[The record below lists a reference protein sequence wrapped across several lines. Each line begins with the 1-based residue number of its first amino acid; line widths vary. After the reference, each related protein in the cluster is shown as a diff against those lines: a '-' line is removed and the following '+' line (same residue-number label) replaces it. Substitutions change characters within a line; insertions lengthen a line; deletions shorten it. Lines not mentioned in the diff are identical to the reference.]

1 MGCKL
6 TFTNPSEFLKNIC
19 ICYYYFFSLN
29 AYIGYVQLNALHI
42 YYKSESFM
50 QQLEITSLELEEKS
64 CSVIFGLHFGAC
76 SGWEGRWEW
85 FLCAGSEYEIA
96 WQVQINLIFCVCD
109 FTCCQS
115 NFSEDDWS
123 QQTECFFVCDQHK
136 EWHKLLTS
144 SSLNHITSF

>member
-29 AYIGYVQLNALHI
+29 AYIGYVQLNALHV

-64 CSVIFGLHFGAC
+64 FI
-76 SGWEGRWEW
+76 
-85 FLCAGSEYEIA
+85 
-96 WQVQINLIFCVCD
+96 
-109 FTCCQS
+109 
-115 NFSEDDWS
+115 
-123 QQTECFFVCDQHK
+123 
-136 EWHKLLTS
+136 LTHS
-144 SSLNHITSF
+144 SSCMQCDLWIAFRSMLRMRREMGVIPLCRI